1 MVKVASMIMMIM
13 QLGDGDLPHDEGGVP
28 VMDDDDGDLPHDE
41 GGVPVVDLP
50 GRDPQGSIPLA
61 LVLHTR

>member
-13 QLGDGDLPHDEGGVP
+13 QLG
-28 VMDDDDGDLPHDE
+28 DGDLPHDE